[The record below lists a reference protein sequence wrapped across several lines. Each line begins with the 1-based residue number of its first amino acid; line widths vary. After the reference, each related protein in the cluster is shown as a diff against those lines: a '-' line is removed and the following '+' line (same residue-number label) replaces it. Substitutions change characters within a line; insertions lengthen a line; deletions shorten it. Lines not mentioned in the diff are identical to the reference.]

1 MTISLKHAFQSA
13 KTDSVDSTVVQPS
26 NWNEDHVITLA
37 TAKVLGR
44 MTAGAGA
51 AEELPLEVD
60 PAGQSLLPPVGTTAQ
75 RPVSPK
81 NGMIRFNS
89 TTGVLEAYQGGAWGN
104 FSDIALSNMA
114 DSTVKGRAVGAGTG
128 APADLTRAQL
138 QRLVYNIGSYY
149 FTGNTAADDG
159 FILPYGQNVSR
170 TTYAA
175 LFAKFGTTYG
185 AGDGSTTFGLPD
197 CRGRVFAGKDDMGGV
212 SANRLTGLSGG
223 LNGDVLGATGGLES
237 HILTLAQLAAHTHTG
252 TTGTESADHTHSTT
266 LPSYYGANGSGNRGW
281 SRGDSG
287 GQTYTGVS
295 AGTSATHTHSFTSN
309 STGSDNAHNNV
320 QPTIICNVQIYTG
333 VHA

>member
-1 MTISLKHAFQSA
+1 MERAARA
-13 KTDSVDSTVVQPS
+13 KIFLLDCTGYRCTR
-26 NWNEDHVITLA
+26 N
-37 TAKVLGR
+37 
-44 MTAGAGA
+44 
-51 AEELPLEVD
+51 LEHF
-60 PAGQSLLPPVGTTAQ
+60 
-75 RPVSPK
+75 
-81 NGMIRFNS
+81 I
-89 TTGVLEAYQGGAWGN
+89 E
-104 FSDIALSNMA
+104 SDIRGFPQRRISVLVNGVPLNDPESHEVWWIDHPDLMA
-114 DSTVKGRAVGAGTG
+114 STGE
-128 APADLTRAQL
+128 AQL
-138 QRLVYNIGSYY
+138 QRLIYNIGSYY
-149 FTGNTAADDG
+149 FTGNTSADDG